1 MEALG
6 SSRYRDDT
14 AGVAQV
20 SGEATPSL
28 TRSGRT
34 EYERRLDLAVH
45 ASSGLVASAAR
56 IFPRRVVWRRGRRA
70 TGRCDTDF
78 RSVGYIEE
86 ELQASVGGS
95 ALSAEGDAELDRQR
109 TLGDTRRSRA
119 RTDAEVSL
127 SDARSRSDA
136 NT

>member
-1 MEALG
+1 M
-6 SSRYRDDT
+6 
-14 AGVAQV
+14 
-20 SGEATPSL
+20 
-28 TRSGRT
+28 
-34 EYERRLDLAVH
+34 
-45 ASSGLVASAAR
+45 
-56 IFPRRVVWRRGRRA
+56 WRRGRRA

-86 ELQASVGGS
+86 ELQASVAGS

-109 TLGDTRRSRA
+109 RPGETRASRA

-127 SDARSRSDA
+127 SMFSPFCDA